1 MQPQVMIVALAG
13 FRSSITIF
21 IVHKDCYNKNCR
33 FIREGD
39 TTSVIGVLKK
49 HHGYDIVDAPAGA
62 VTTSCQPMRAMFP
75 VLVEGLILIGNEDP
89 DVAVYMV

>member
-1 MQPQVMIVALAG
+1 M
-13 FRSSITIF
+13 
-21 IVHKDCYNKNCR
+21 
-33 FIREGD
+33 
-39 TTSVIGVLKK
+39 IGVLKK